1 MGQQLIFFTN
11 FLINTSGIDTTFGQ
25 GFNIIEVGRMEDTAT
40 LRQQIAAD
48 NQRLADQELQQR
60 FDALLRQS
68 VFIFRGTVKK
78 LNADTHNA
86 KQNSGIVVF
95 SSAVVSVDEAL
106 QAPAAF
112 VHYRGRTITLP
123 LKQPDSLKIGQ
134 QLIFFTNVIRLLSG
148 AKGFAIDEVG
158 RMEAPA
164 SSDTLRQQIAAA
176 RQRLA
181 DQELQQRLEINA
193 QSTSASSAQPKLRL
207 GYVKDQDV
215 GCGSAFFLNT
225 TDMENR
231 RYIFSQDMDD
241 PPYINLNGKNL
252 QLRLTVINKP
262 TRKEKVGDR
271 WWETYAAGDVK
282 VRIDYTV
289 TKVCTPQDEM
299 CETTYLNAIM
309 TVSQKSRKTT
319 VKLTGYSGC

>member
-1 MGQQLIFFTN
+1 MQTIRNDSGFKMTEVGHKWFLLVGLAAGVLIGLNRPTWAMTFQPDIDALVRQSGFIFRGTVKKLNADTRNAKQDGSIVVVSIDEVLRAQDAFAPHRGRTITLQLKGPDSVKMGQQLIFFTN
-11 FLINTSGIDTTFGQ
+11 FITTHDIDTTFGQ
-25 GFNIIEVGRMEDTAT
+25 GFNIIEVDRMEDTAT
-40 LRQQIAAD
+40 LRQQ
-48 NQRLADQELQQR
+48 
-60 FDALLRQS
+60 
-68 VFIFRGTVKK
+68 
-78 LNADTHNA
+78 
-86 KQNSGIVVF
+86 
-95 SSAVVSVDEAL
+95 
-106 QAPAAF
+106 
-112 VHYRGRTITLP
+112 
-123 LKQPDSLKIGQ
+123 
-134 QLIFFTNVIRLLSG
+134 
-148 AKGFAIDEVG
+148 
-158 RMEAPA
+158 M
-164 SSDTLRQQIAAA
+164 AAA
-176 RQRLA
+176 EQRLA

-207 GYVKDQDV
+207 GYVKDHDV

-231 RYIFSQDMDD
+231 RYIFSQDVDD

-252 QLRLTVINKP
+252 QLRLTGFSKP

-271 WWETYAAGDVK
+271 WWETYAAGEVK